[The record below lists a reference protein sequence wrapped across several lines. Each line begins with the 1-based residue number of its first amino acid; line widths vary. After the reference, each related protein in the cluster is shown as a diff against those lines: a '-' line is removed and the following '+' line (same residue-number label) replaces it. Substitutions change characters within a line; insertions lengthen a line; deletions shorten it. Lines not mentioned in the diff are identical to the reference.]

1 MGIINTNVQTNRNDQ
16 LSIQSNPK
24 SLESALPIIKASDA
38 EVVKKVANTEI
49 KPPSVALYSEPS
61 RVLLQGLQSKFKPLL
76 KRWVEI

>member
-38 EVVKKVANTEI
+38 EVVRKVANTEI
-49 KPPSVALYSEPS
+49 
-61 RVLLQGLQSKFKPLL
+61 
-76 KRWVEI
+76 